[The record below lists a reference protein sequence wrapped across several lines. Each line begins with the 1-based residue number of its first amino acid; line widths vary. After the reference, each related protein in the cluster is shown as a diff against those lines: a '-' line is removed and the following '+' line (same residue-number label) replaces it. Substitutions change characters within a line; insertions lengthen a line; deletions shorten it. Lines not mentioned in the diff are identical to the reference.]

1 MSIEF
6 DRVGKAF
13 RRIEAP
19 GRVLRQTLFG
29 GQSPE
34 TELFWALRD
43 VSLRVERGE
52 AVGIVGCNGSG
63 KSTLLQLLCGVY
75 PPTKGTIQ
83 VQGRVAALLELGAG
97 FDPEFSG
104 RQNVYMNAAVLG
116 MQRHVTDQ
124 RFDDIAAFA
133 DIGHFI
139 DEPVKTYSSGMFV
152 RLAFAVAIHT
162 DPDILVVDEALAVGD
177 ARFQAKCMKRI
188 KSLRE
193 AGVTL
198 FFVSH
203 DVSSVRSLC
212 DRSVWLDR
220 GRIVR
225 MGSVFDVTAHYMEH
239 LFADEPPGA
248 PPSSPSAEAAVA
260 DADAEAEPKGPINH
274 WGSHIGCIRDHRLA
288 DAYGRPSRVFEYG
301 QTMRVEVV
309 FRIPDGAD
317 TEHLSAAF
325 SIKDLKG
332 TDLIVCT
339 THDEN
344 PGCLRGHSGLVRT
357 TFEFENRLTPGRYL
371 LVLAI
376 EDRSAPVVQYYEY
389 VEGADYFA
397 TASETVRFGLFNLP
411 TRIQIDAARQAAL
424 VTEGL

>member
-1 MSIEF
+1 MAIEL

-13 RRIEAP
+13 RRIENPA
-19 GRVLRQTLFG
+19 RVLRQTLFG
-29 GQSPE
+29 GESPE

-52 AVGIVGCNGSG
+52 AVGVVGCNGSG

-75 PPTKGTIQ
+75 PPTRGTIA
-83 VQGRVAALLELGAG
+83 VQGRIAALLELGAG
-97 FDPEFSG
+97 FDPEFTG
-104 RQNVYMNAAVLG
+104 RENVFMNAAVLG
-116 MQRHVTDQ
+116 MQRHETDA
-124 RFDDIAAFA
+124 RLDDIAAFA

-152 RLAFAVAIHT
+152 RLAFAVAVHT

-188 KSLRE
+188 KALRE

-203 DVSSVRSLC
+203 DVSSVRAVC
-212 DRSVWLDR
+212 DRAVWLDH
-220 GRIVR
+220 GRVVR
-225 MGSVFDVTAHYMEH
+225 LGSVFDVTAHYMEH
-239 LFADEPPGA
+239 LFADEPTPA
-248 PPSSPSAEAAVA
+248 TPVAVA
-260 DADAEAEPKGPINH
+260 TAPEPETEPGGPINH

-288 DAYGRPSRVFEYG
+288 DADGRTAHVFEYG
-301 QTMRVEVV
+301 RTMRVEVA

-317 TEHLSAAF
+317 TAHLSAAF
-325 SIKDLKG
+325 SIKDTKG
-332 TDLIVCT
+332 TDLLVCT

-344 PGCLRGHSGLVRT
+344 AGCFRGHRGLVRA

-389 VEGADYFA
+389 VEGAAYFA
-397 TASETVRFGLFNLP
+397 TTSAATRFGLFNLP
-411 TRIQIDAARQAAL
+411 TRIQIEAAREAA
-424 VTEGL
+424 VTTGKP

>member
-13 RRIEAP
+13 RRIENPA
-19 GRVLRQTLFG
+19 RVLKQALFG
-29 GQSPE
+29 GESPE

-52 AVGIVGCNGSG
+52 AVGVVGCNGSG

-75 PPTKGTIQ
+75 PPTRGTIS
-83 VQGRVAALLELGAG
+83 VQGRIAALLELGAG
-97 FDPEFSG
+97 FDPEFTG
-104 RQNVYMNAAVLG
+104 RENVYMNAAVLG
-116 MQRHVTDQ
+116 MQRHETDA
-124 RFDDIAAFA
+124 RLDDIAAFA

-152 RLAFAVAIHT
+152 RLAFAVAVHT

-188 KSLRE
+188 KALRE
-193 AGVTL
+193 RGVTL

-203 DVSSVRSLC
+203 DVSSVRTVC
-212 DRSVWLDR
+212 DRAVWLDQ
-220 GRIVR
+220 GRVVR
-225 MGSVFDVTAHYMEH
+225 LGSVFDVTAHYMEH
-239 LFADEPPGA
+239 LFADEA
-248 PPSSPSAEAAVA
+248 PAP
-260 DADAEAEPKGPINH
+260 EPATATATAPEEEEVGNGPINH
-274 WGSHIGCIRDHRLA
+274 WGSHIGCIRGHRLA
-288 DAYGRPSRVFEYG
+288 DARGATAHVFEYDA
-301 QTMRVEVV
+301 TMRVEVT
-309 FRIPDGAD
+309 FRVPDGAD
-317 TEHLSAAF
+317 TAHLSAAF
-325 SIKDLKG
+325 SIKDPKG
-332 TDLIVCT
+332 TDLLVCT

-344 PGCLRGHSGLVRT
+344 PGCFRGHSGLVRA

-389 VEGADYFA
+389 IEGAEYFA
-397 TASETVRFGLFNLP
+397 TTSKATRFGLFNLP
-411 TRIQIDAARQAAL
+411 TRIQIEAPREVATARE
-424 VTEGL
+424 TP

>member
-1 MSIEF
+1 MAIEF

-13 RRIEAP
+13 RRIENPA
-19 GRVLRQTLFG
+19 RVLRQTLFG

-52 AVGIVGCNGSG
+52 AVGVVGCNGSG

-75 PPTKGTIQ
+75 PPTRGTIA
-83 VQGRVAALLELGAG
+83 VQGRIAALLELGAG
-97 FDPEFSG
+97 FDPEFTG
-104 RQNVYMNAAVLG
+104 RENVYMNAAVLG
-116 MQRHVTDQ
+116 MQRRETDA
-124 RFDDIAAFA
+124 RFDAIAAFA

-152 RLAFAVAIHT
+152 RLAFSVAVHT

-203 DVSSVRSLC
+203 DVSSVRTVC
-212 DRSVWLDR
+212 DRAVWLDR
-220 GRIVR
+220 GRVVR
-225 MGSVFDVTAHYMEH
+225 LGSVFDVTAHYMEH
-239 LFADEPPGA
+239 LFADEAAEASPA
-248 PPSSPSAEAAVA
+248 TEPPSPETPPEAA
-260 DADAEAEPKGPINH
+260 PGGPINH
-274 WGSHIGCIRDHRLA
+274 WGSHVGCIRGHRLT
-288 DAYGRPSRVFEYG
+288 DAGGATARVFEYAR
-301 QTMRVEVV
+301 TMRVEVT
-309 FRIPDGAD
+309 FRIPDGVD
-317 TEHLSAAF
+317 TAHLSVAF

-332 TDLIVCT
+332 TDLLVCT

-344 PGCLRGHSGLVRT
+344 AGCFRGHAGLVRA

-371 LVLAI
+371 LVLAV

-389 VEGADYFA
+389 IEGAEYFA
-397 TASETVRFGLFNLP
+397 TASETTRFGLFNLP
-411 TRIQIDAARQAAL
+411 TRIQIEAARQAAMEM
-424 VTEGL
+424 EGT